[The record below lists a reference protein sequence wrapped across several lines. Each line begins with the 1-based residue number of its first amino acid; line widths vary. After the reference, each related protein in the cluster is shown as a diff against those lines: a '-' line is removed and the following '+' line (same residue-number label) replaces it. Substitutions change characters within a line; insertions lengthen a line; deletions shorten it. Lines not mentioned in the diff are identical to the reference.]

1 MLFVVFKN
9 TSTDPLNV
17 PVLSSEME
25 EHNNFVANGTLPQ
38 VCLTFILSDLFASG
52 SNSWTRFRE
61 DCSSSSLILKAW
73 CPLKRRFKNW
83 QDSLVV
89 RRNVTLSLRLRISPI
104 KSITYSLT
112 SGRPLSKRSSALSR
126 MKTKGFVIWA
136 KIEQSSSSAV
146 KRCDAVAGC
155 VSNPRNLDVRSLF
168 SLRPRNERKYPDR
181 PCAWRQCPMAI
192 TVDVFPNPGELHME
206 TRRVASLFSWAMT
219 STAVS
224 IVIKS
229 NSPLNII
236 PELIWEVW
244 LH

>member
-1 MLFVVFKN
+1 M
-9 TSTDPLNV
+9 STDPLDV
-17 PVLSSEME
+17 AVLSSEME
-25 EHNNFVANGTLPQ
+25 EHNNFMANGTLPQ
-38 VCLTFILSDLFASG
+38 VCLTFILSDLLASG

-73 CPLKRRFKNW
+73 CPLKRRFKNS

-168 SLRPRNERKYPDR
+168 SLRPRNERKYPNR

-192 TVDVFPNPGELHME
+192 TVDVFPNPGELHMK
-206 TRRVASLFSWAMT
+206 TRRVASLFTWAMT